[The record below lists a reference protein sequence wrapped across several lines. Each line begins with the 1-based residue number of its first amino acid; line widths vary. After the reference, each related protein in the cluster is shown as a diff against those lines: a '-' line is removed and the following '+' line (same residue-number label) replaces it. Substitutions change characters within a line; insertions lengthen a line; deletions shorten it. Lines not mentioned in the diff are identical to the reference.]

1 VSEPRALNDPRRGDP
16 ITTAARFKGSPSA
29 RVVTS
34 KDYDEMGPLR
44 CTRPDC
50 KWEGLVREGD
60 KNFFEELFDVR
71 CPKCDQML
79 IIVSQPNEAFS
90 YRERECC
97 AHGHGHGLSWL

>member
-1 VSEPRALNDPRRGDP
+1 MSEPRALNDPRRGDP

-79 IIVSQPNEAFS
+79 IIVS
-90 YRERECC
+90 
-97 AHGHGHGLSWL
+97 GD